1 MNEFIMSSPVN
12 VLGTKNKDF
21 VTLICQFFI
30 HEDKKRN
37 EQIKKCLKYN
47 VENEHIDKIILL
59 NEKKY
64 TDDELGIKHKKIR
77 QVNINKRLT
86 YKDVFNCVQGDRL
99 NGYIICC
106 NADIFFDDTLKNIF
120 NSELHAKKQVLM
132 PLRFDYNDKGKIK
145 YKLFG
150 PRADSCDTW
159 IFHSKFNPSKA
170 ERKLTNFNFGTNS
183 CDLKIAYIFNTLG
196 YELINDPFFIKNYHY
211 DNPERE
217 RESTETIDGPYL
229 YLAPHLN
236 RDYGTEYHP
245 ASMFLSK
252 IKTTV
257 LEYTDNKKIF
267 YDDKNR
273 FSELIQERL
282 NNNIPLIVYRVNNEL
297 IKILYHIDIISKI
310 KEDDDEYL
318 TKMKHGMMMNNISE
332 LIKNH
337 KNIQNEEFINNL
349 CNINMTI
356 LINCDISLHTVP
368 VTKHFQENIEEYKTI
383 LNHSKKG
390 RTTILNN
397 SVVSLTNRIDD
408 KLWLE
413 NIDNKNIL
421 VISENSEEIEKQ
433 VPKLN
438 DIWGERKVFDNC
450 NITVLSA
457 PINKDKYEL
466 DAFKYI
472 NKYKD
477 ELLKTL
483 GEKLQ
488 NIDLVL
494 IGDTVYSCFLTYIF
508 VQMKKSVF
516 DVGQNLE
523 LYFGIYNNQTLED
536 YKPAIELYRNKHWLK
551 I

>member
-1 MNEFIMSSPVN
+1 MNEFIISSSAN
-12 VLGTKNKDF
+12 LLETKNHES
-21 VTLICQFFI
+21 VTLIYQFFI
-30 HEDKKRN
+30 HGDKKRN
-37 EQIKKCLKYN
+37 EQIKKCLKHN
-47 VENEHIDKIILL
+47 VENEYIDKIILL

-64 TDDELGIKHKKIR
+64 TEEELGVKNKKIR

-106 NADIFFDDTLKNIF
+106 NADIFFDHTLKNIF

-132 PLRFDYNDKGKIK
+132 PLRFDYNDKSQIK

-159 IFHSKFNPSKA
+159 IFHSKFNPSKV
-170 ERKLTNFNFGTNS
+170 ERKITNFKFGTNS
-183 CDLKIAYIFNTLG
+183 CDLKIAYIFNVLG

-217 RESTETIDGPYL
+217 REPTETIEGPYL
-229 YLAPHLN
+229 YLAPHLT

-267 YDDKNR
+267 YNDKNR
-273 FSELIQERL
+273 FGDLIQERL
-282 NNNIPLIVYRVNNEL
+282 NNKIPLVIYRVNNEL
-297 IKILYHIDIISKI
+297 VRILYHITILGKM
-310 KEDDDEYL
+310 KEDDDEYIK
-318 TKMKHGMMMNNISE
+318 KMKESMMINYISE
-332 LIKNH
+332 LTKNH
-337 KNIQNEEFINNL
+337 NNITSYEFIDNLNNL
-349 CNINMTI
+349 NMA
-356 LINCDISLHTVP
+356 LIPNCDVTLHTVP
-368 VTKHFQENIEEYKTI
+368 VTKHFQENIKQYNSL
-383 LNHSKKG
+383 LNYSKKG
-390 RTTILNN
+390 RTTILNS

-413 NIDNKNIL
+413 KIENKNIL
-421 VISENSEEIEKQ
+421 IISENYEEIEKQ
-433 VPKLN
+433 IPKLN
-438 DIWGERKVFDNC
+438 DIWGERRVFENC
-450 NITVLSA
+450 NINVLSA
-457 PINKDKYEL
+457 PVNKDEYEL
-466 DAFKYI
+466 DALRYM

-477 ELLKTL
+477 ELLNTF

-494 IGDTVYSCFLTYIF
+494 IGDTIYGCFLTYLF
-508 VQMKKSVF
+508 VEMKKSVF